1 MLTDHLQ
8 SARYCYKVLNI
19 LNHLND
25 SKYYLYPHFT
35 IKQIG
40 SQRSSRKFVPKQQ
53 SGDLNTG
60 SLTPGSSCADYSVAI
75 KKNTKTCVTQ
85 MGTCAPQSP
94 QACGKAVPW
103 LFCDQS
109 HTY

>member
-85 MGTCAPQSP
+85 MGHMCTT
-94 QACGKAVPW
+94 VPTGMW
-103 LFCDQS
+103 ESRPLAFL
-109 HTY
+109 

>member
-25 SKYYLYPHFT
+25 SKYYLYPYFT
-35 IKQIG
+35 IKEIE

-53 SGDLNTG
+53 WRFESRQFDSRFILYR
-60 SLTPGSSCADYSVAI
+60 LFSSK
-75 KKNTKTCVTQ
+75 KKNTKTCITR

-94 QACGKAVPW
+94 QACGKAIPW
-103 LFCDQS
+103 LFCDQF